1 MSTNLSPAFETM
13 FNSEVHHAFQA
24 SRTLDGV
31 SRMKT
36 GVVGS
41 TYKWPKLAA
50 GVATERTPQTD
61 VTPLNT
67 AFSQVSVT
75 LADWSAS
82 EYSDIFNNAKVSFE
96 ERNEL
101 AQVVGSAVGRRYDQI
116 IIDALTDASA
126 GSTVANTVVTS
137 GTAAVSDLNVGK
149 LIAAKKAL
157 DAKNVPQ
164 ADRHLIC
171 HANNLAGLLGDER
184 AVSSDYAQ
192 IKALSGG
199 SISDYL
205 GFTFHVLGTRDEGSV
220 SIDGSSDRTVLAFHK
235 SAVGCAIGISP
246 RTEINYIPEKTSW
259 LVTTMVSMGSVAVDV
274 NGICDVTCRES

>member
-1 MSTNLSPAFETM
+1 
-13 FNSEVHHAFQA
+13 
-24 SRTLDGV
+24 
-31 SRMKT
+31 MKN

-101 AQVVGSAVGRRYDQI
+101 AQVVGSAVGRRYDQL
-116 IIDALTDASA
+116 IIDALTNASA

-137 GTAAVSDLNVGK
+137 GSATASDLNVGK

-164 ADRHLIC
+164 SDRHFIC

-184 AVSSDYAQ
+184 AVSSDYNQIRAFDPYPGAYAILNGKRIKLFGAQ
-192 IKALSGG
+192 KAKDFQSDKSKVGQII
-199 SISDYL
+199 ISDNNL
-205 GFTFHVLGTRDEGSV
+205 IIKTNTEFISV
-220 SIDGSSDRTVLAFHK
+220 SNVQLEGKKKVSSFDFTKTILDK
-235 SAVGCAIGISP
+235 
-246 RTEINYIPEKTSW
+246 EYILE
-259 LVTTMVSMGSVAVDV
+259 
-274 NGICDVTCRES
+274 

>member
-13 FNSEVHHAFQA
+13 FNSEVHHAYQA

-31 SRMKT
+31 CRMKN

-61 VTPLNT
+61 VSPLNSV
-67 AFSQVSVT
+67 FSQVSVSLT
-75 LADWSAS
+75 DWSAS
-82 EYSDIFNNAKVSFE
+82 EYSDVFNNAKVSFE

-101 AQVVGSAVGRRYDQI
+101 AQVVGSAIGRRYDQT
-116 IIDALTDASA
+116 IIDALTNASA

-137 GTAAVSDLNVGK
+137 GSASASDLNVGK

-164 ADRHLIC
+164 SDRHFIC

-199 SISDYL
+199 QISSYL
-205 GFTFHVLGTRDEGSV
+205 GFTFHVLGTRDEGGV
-220 SIDGSSDRTVLAFHK
+220 SIDGSSDRTCLAFHK
-235 SAVGCAIGISP
+235 SAVGCAVGINP
-246 RTEINYIPEKTSW
+246 RTEINYVPEKTSW
-259 LVTTMVSMGSVAVDV
+259 LVTTMLSMGSVAIDTD
-274 NGICDVTCRES
+274 GIVDVTCRE